1 MMDDNSDPLRALV
14 IDDNAINRMLAIDLL
29 GVHQIEADDAAEGNS
44 GLDMLHAGR
53 YDLVLLDI
61 SMPGLDGEQV
71 CKVIRENPRTRDL
84 FVVAYTAHAF
94 TTEKERIIAAGFDAL
109 LIKPISLKSLTKAIE
124 PVLGRELQ
132 AGERSDLLSA

>member
-1 MMDDNSDPLRALV
+1 MMENGPTALRALV

-29 GVHQIEADDAAEGNS
+29 GVHQIEADDALEGTS
-44 GLDMLHAGR
+44 GLGLLRARH

-61 SMPGLDGEQV
+61 SMPGLDGEKV
-71 CKVIRENPRTRDL
+71 CKAIREDPRTRDL

-109 LIKPISLKSLTKAIE
+109 LVKPVSLKSLTRAIE
-124 PVLGRELQ
+124 PVLVCNPDQGR
-132 AGERSDLLSA
+132 

>member
-1 MMDDNSDPLRALV
+1 MMENKPTALRALV

-29 GVHQIEADDAAEGNS
+29 GVHQIEADDALEGAS
-44 GLDMLHAGR
+44 GLGLLRANH

-71 CKVIRENPRTRDL
+71 CKVIREDPHTRDL

-109 LIKPISLKSLTKAIE
+109 LVKPISLKSLTKAIE
-124 PVLGRELQ
+124 PVLLREH
-132 AGERSDLLSA
+132 